1 MRLHDLNIT
10 NTNGYFKHK
19 NMFGAKIF
27 ATKSKERNIINKNV
41 YIICI
46 WTGNFFMVQF
56 TASFYFASNYSI
68 CTATNKKM
76 PIKFELFARFPPS
89 TQSFAYFL

>member
-1 MRLHDLNIT
+1 MRLLHDLNIT

-56 TASFYFASNYSI
+56 TTSFYLTSNNSI
-68 CTATNKKM
+68 GTATNKKD
-76 PIKFELFARFPPS
+76 AH
-89 TQSFAYFL
+89 